1 MDSRINFRAPTGP
14 RPQRKLGGRSR
25 GREQSFLLPRNE
37 SLESSEEDEAEPE
50 TQQDADV
57 LSPQP
62 RRSAPAVSR
71 TRLEDEAGQVLDLR
85 G

>member
-14 RPQRKLGGRSR
+14 RPQRRLGGRSS
-25 GREQSFLLPRNE
+25 GREQSFMLPRNE
-37 SLESSEEDEAEPE
+37 SLESSEEDGPEPE
-50 TQQDADV
+50 AKDDAGI